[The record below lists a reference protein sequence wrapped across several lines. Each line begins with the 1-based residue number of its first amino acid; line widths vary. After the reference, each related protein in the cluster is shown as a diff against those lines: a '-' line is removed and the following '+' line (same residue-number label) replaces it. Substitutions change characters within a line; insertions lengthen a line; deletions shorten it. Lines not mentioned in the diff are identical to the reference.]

1 MLHNSDELTRRTLS
15 FPAVKPCKSISITTL
30 FNSILSLSKQICNF
44 KSPEFVFTSNK
55 RNAKNALRL
64 IQVLHLFLEGLQD
77 AGVLDMV
84 GKSVIASFLDLH
96 VALQNLNFL
105 LQDCT
110 RQDARVW
117 MLMNYDRVGGHFRA
131 LLGLVAASLDALPSD
146 VISVCDNEV
155 KDLGSFFIHQR
166 KRVLFEA
173 QNEDDWASN
182 MVKSALGQFQNRVI
196 PDPSELRLIMSYLDI
211 KTWTDCN
218 DQVKFLEEELETYSR
233 PTAKFLIHMSHQC
246 STKYKPVAKL
256 MGLMVYCR
264 CVLFD
269 CIDGDVTR
277 VYNKISN
284 YNVSCLNPDDI
295 KCPISLE
302 IMMDPVTISTGQTYD
317 RINIIKWFKAGNPV
331 CPKTGQRVQNLDL
344 VPNIALKK
352 VIKQYCLENGFPF
365 PIISKQKR
373 SSKTNNANYVADLA
387 IEEATTM
394 VADFLSIKLVM
405 GTMAEKSKAAYEIR
419 LLTKRSE
426 FNRACFIESGTIS
439 YLLNLLLSKDS
450 IAQENSMAALLNLSK
465 HPKSKPIIVSN
476 GGLTLVIKV
485 LKKGI
490 KMAARQYAAAILF
503 NLSSIE
509 EYRGL
514 IGNNSEA
521 IPSLVELIRVGSDQG
536 KKNALVSIFSLL
548 LLPSNHCRVLNT
560 KLVPLLISLLDVV
573 ELSEDL
579 VVNFLAV
586 LAVLAEKTDGAR
598 AILRA
603 KALDGVIRI
612 LCSSSSSS
620 SRFVKEHCASLL
632 LAMCINCGREV
643 IEVLVK
649 NTSLMGALY
658 ALLLEGTTVANN
670 KASSLISLLHD
681 FSDRSSSQLIPHTLP
696 RENFIPVW

>member
-233 PTAKFLIHMSHQC
+233 PTAK
-246 STKYKPVAKL
+246 
-256 MGLMVYCR
+256 
-264 CVLFD
+264 
-269 CIDGDVTR
+269 